1 MDSAPFIDGQIAV
14 IFLLLLTAVL
24 FIFLGVHKVPDGN
37 ARIVERLGKRHK
49 TMMPGINITIPFLDN
64 VKKTG
69 IDLFTV
75 VDGETVKLYSIK
87 GDISLAE
94 HRMDP
99 EPMSLIASDNSKVF
113 IDSVAY
119 FKIIEPM
126 KTVYEVSS
134 FSQTFLS
141 MIETTLRQEA
151 ARYDGDTI
159 ISARDA
165 LSENLRRVLQEAAIN
180 WGISVF
186 RVEIE
191 NISFGPQVEE
201 QLSAAREQELIRRA
215 EIVAAQSTADQ
226 AVLEAEAFKKAE
238 ILKAEGQKQS
248 TVLLA
253 EAEKESQIL
262 AAQGN
267 FEAEKLQAEAKF
279 LLSSREQEGVAKG
292 YEAIINSL
300 STNPEVIVALESI
313 KAQEKVA
320 ESIGRSENTLIMP
333 SEMAGLFG
341 AFGAAAKGIALL
353 KPESKK
359 S

>member
-1 MDSAPFIDGQIAV
+1 VLDGQIVV
-14 IFLLLLTAVL
+14 ILLLLFTALL

-49 TMMPGINITIPFLDN
+49 VMMPGINITIPFLDS

-69 IDLFTV
+69 IDLFAKAKGDTI
-75 VDGETVKLYSIK
+75 KLYTEK

-99 EPMSLIASDNSKVF
+99 EPMPLIASDNSKVF
-113 IDSVAY
+113 VDSVAY

-126 KTVYEVSS
+126 KAVYDVSS
-134 FSQTFLS
+134 FNQAFLS
-141 MIETTLRQEA
+141 MIETTLRQEVSK
-151 ARYDGDTI
+151 YDGDSI
-159 ISARDA
+159 VSARDA
-165 LSENLRRVLQEAAIN
+165 LSENLRRVLQEAAVN
-180 WGISVF
+180 WGVSVF

-191 NISFGPQVEE
+191 GISFGKQVED

-215 EIVAAQSTADQ
+215 EIVASQAEADK
-226 AVLEAEAFKKAE
+226 AILEAEAFKKSE

-248 TVLLA
+248 IVLVA
-253 EAEKESQIL
+253 EAQKESKIL
-262 AAQGN
+262 AAQGQ
-267 FEAEKLQAEAKF
+267 FEEEKLQAEAKF
-279 LLSSREQEGVAKG
+279 LLASREQEGVAKG

-320 ESIGRSENTLIMP
+320 ESIGKSSNTLILP
-333 SEMAGLFG
+333 TEAAGLFG
-341 AFGAAAKGIALL
+341 AFGAAAKGIGLL
-353 KPESKK
+353 NSSNKA
-359 S
+359 